1 MKPAGEYLALL
12 WTGPLAPRL
21 LALAL
26 AVASTPAMT
35 PLQSTYR
42 CVDAGRVI
50 YADTPCYRTLAQT
63 SRTPSSNERPVTP
76 TANAAIKHSTIGG

>member
-1 MKPAGEYLALL
+1 MKPVSEYLALL

-21 LALAL
+21 LAAAL

-63 SRTPSSNERPVTP
+63 SRTPSSTERPVTP
-76 TANAAIKHSTIGG
+76 TTNAAIKQSTIGG

>member
-1 MKPAGEYLALL
+1 MRPINEYLSLL
-12 WTGPLAPRL
+12 WTGPMAPRL

-42 CVDAGRVI
+42 CVDGGRVI

-63 SRTPSSNERPVTP
+63 SRTPSSTERAVTP
-76 TANAAIKHSTIGG
+76 TTNAAIRQSIIGG